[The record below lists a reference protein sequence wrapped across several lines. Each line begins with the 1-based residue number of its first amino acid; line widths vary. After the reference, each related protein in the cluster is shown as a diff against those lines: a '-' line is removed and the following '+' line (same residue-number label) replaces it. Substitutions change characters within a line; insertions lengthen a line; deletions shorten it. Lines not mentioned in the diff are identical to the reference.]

1 MQVQYSEAQ
10 IRAKAVELGV
20 IGDGEEL
27 PRSMRS
33 RVVAALIQEAA
44 PRFRDEAAPVAGTVR
59 VQPGGSVDI
68 DGRPFPWMVQA
79 DRIEVALEP
88 DGSGLVRLT
97 LPARNI
103 QITQPADESE

>member
-1 MQVQYSEAQ
+1 MKVQFTEPE
-10 IRAKAVELGV
+10 IRAKAIELGL
-20 IGDGEEL
+20 IKDGGEL

-33 RVVAALIQEAA
+33 RIIAALIQEAA
-44 PRFRDEAAPVAGTVR
+44 PRFRTDAAPVAETVR

-68 DGRPFPWMVQA
+68 DGKPFPWMVQA

>member
-1 MQVQYSEAQ
+1 
-10 IRAKAVELGV
+10 
-20 IGDGEEL
+20 
-27 PRSMRS
+27 
-33 RVVAALIQEAA
+33 
-44 PRFRDEAAPVAGTVR
+44 
-59 VQPGGSVDI
+59 
-68 DGRPFPWMVQA
+68 MVQA

>member
-1 MQVQYSEAQ
+1 MQVQFPEAQ
-10 IRAKAVELGV
+10 IRAKAVE
-20 IGDGEEL
+20 IGLIGEGEDL
-27 PRSMRS
+27 PRSLRS

-44 PRFRDEAAPVAGTVR
+44 PRFREGSAPVADTVR
-59 VQPGGSVDI
+59 VQPGGSIDI
-68 DGRPFPWMVQA
+68 DGKPFPWMVQA

>member
-1 MQVQYSEAQ
+1 MQVQFPESQ
-10 IRAKAVELGV
+10 IRAKAVELGL
-20 IGDGEEL
+20 IGEGDQL
-27 PRSMRS
+27 PRSLRS

-44 PRFRDEAAPVAGTVR
+44 PRFRDEAAPVAGTIR

-68 DGRPFPWMVQA
+68 DGKPFPWMVQA

-103 QITQPADESE
+103 QITPPADESE

>member
-1 MQVQYSEAQ
+1 MQVQFTEPE
-10 IRAKAVELGV
+10 IRAKAVELGL
-20 IGDGEEL
+20 IKDGGEL
-27 PRSMRS
+27 PRSLRS
-33 RVVAALIQEAA
+33 RVVATLIQEAA
-44 PRFRDEAAPVAGTVR
+44 PRFRTEAAPVAETMR

-68 DGRPFPWMVQA
+68 DGKPFPWMVQA